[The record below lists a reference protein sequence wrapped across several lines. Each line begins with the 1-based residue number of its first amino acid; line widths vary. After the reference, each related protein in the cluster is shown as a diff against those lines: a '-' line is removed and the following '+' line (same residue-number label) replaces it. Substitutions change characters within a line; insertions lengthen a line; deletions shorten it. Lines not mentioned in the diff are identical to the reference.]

1 MSATKYFTWKVFSF
15 LLQEVGR
22 VTGHST
28 APSPPVQGIRVHLHG
43 GRLAV
48 HIDRGNTSIQP
59 LILSPKQQFTSIYP
73 AKCLCALQSPPKRG
87 AAFIPNVVGEGGG
100 SKKHLPIPGSPTPT
114 SLFLSSFSF
123 HSPDT
128 PLTDP
133 VPSKLPWGW
142 ELGPKT
148 PLLFCQV
155 SRQQRKAANA
165 PPDRAPQHSL
175 GQQELT

>member
-1 MSATKYFTWKVFSF
+1 MQPNISTWKVFSF

-28 APSPPVQGIRVHLHG
+28 APSPPFQGIQVHLHW

-48 HIDRGNTSIQP
+48 HIDRSNTSIQP
-59 LILSPKQQFTSIYP
+59 LILSPKQQFTGIYP
-73 AKCLCALQSPPKRG
+73 AKCPCALQSHPPKEG
-87 AAFIPNVVGEGGG
+87 QPFTPNVAGEGGG
-100 SKKHLPIPGSPTPT
+100 SKKHLPIIRSPTPT
-114 SLFLSSFSF
+114 SLFLSSFSL

-133 VPSKLPWGW
+133 VQSKLPWGW

-155 SRQQRKAANA
+155 SRQQNKADNS
-165 PPDRAPQHSL
+165 PTDRAPQHSL